1 MKDIITR
8 LKKYRIL
15 IWLLGIDLFVIYLLF
30 YSEYES
36 QYKIFDLLFLLLIF
50 LIFLSIFVILDYRA
64 LLEIIS
70 VTEKM
75 VRGNYERIRNQ
86 ENTMFIKLIKNI
98 NLISIR
104 VENLEKQKD
113 SFIADISHELR
124 TPISTMKILAE
135 SIRHSKTENLETYN
149 EFFSDIIHELNRM
162 NEMISDLMTSV
173 NLGPSN
179 YVIRLR
185 PTYLN
190 YLCETVIKQIRPMAE
205 VKNIEIQ
212 FIEDADIQIM
222 VDFAKIT
229 RVLRNLIENSI
240 KYSPDNSEIVIRLF
254 QSVEYACI
262 SVKDEG
268 IGIPLSDLGR
278 IFERF
283 YRVDKARSRE
293 SGGCGLGLYIT
304 KNIIDMHE
312 GEIFVDSIEGKGS
325 KFTIKLPIK

>member
-1 MKDIITR
+1 MI
-8 LKKYRIL
+8 
-15 IWLLGIDLFVIYLLF
+15 GINIFVIHLLF
-30 YSEYES
+30 YLDYTT
-36 QYKIFDLLFLLLIF
+36 QHAIFDHLFLLLIL
-50 LIFLSIFVILDYRA
+50 LIFLSIFIILEYST
-64 LLEIIS
+64 LIEIIE

-75 VRGNYERIRNQ
+75 VRGNYERIRNR
-86 ENTMFIKLIKNI
+86 ENTMFLGLIKNI

-135 SIRHSKTENLETYN
+135 SIRHSKTENLATYN

-162 NEMISDLMTSV
+162 NEMISDLMASV
-173 NLGPSN
+173 NLDPSN
-179 YVIRLR
+179 YMASFKPV
-185 PTYLN
+185 YLN
-190 YLCETVIKQIRPMAE
+190 YLCETVIKQIKPIAE
-205 VKNIEIQ
+205 VQNIKIQ
-212 FIEDADIQIM
+212 FIEDADIQIL
-222 VDFAKIT
+222 VDLAKMN
-229 RVLRNLIENSI
+229 RVLRNLIENAI
-240 KYSPDNSEIVIRLF
+240 KYSPENSDIIIRLF
-254 QSVEYACI
+254 RSADYACI

-293 SGGCGLGLYIT
+293 SGGSGLGLYIT